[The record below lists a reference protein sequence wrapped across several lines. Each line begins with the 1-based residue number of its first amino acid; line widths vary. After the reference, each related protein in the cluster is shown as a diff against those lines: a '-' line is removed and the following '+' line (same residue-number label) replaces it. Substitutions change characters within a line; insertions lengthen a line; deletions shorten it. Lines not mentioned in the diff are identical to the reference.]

1 MRIELLEGVFSPL
14 QYDYITQLFKGFPFF
29 SQQYIIYRGDDME
42 NLKDLPTA
50 KLARVL
56 GITPKAVNEWKK
68 KGIVEKKVAE
78 IIKLAELARQTEA
91 YKKLEKKEG
100 K

>member
-1 MRIELLEGVFSPL
+1 
-14 QYDYITQLFKGFPFF
+14 
-29 SQQYIIYRGDDME
+29 ME

-56 GITPKAVNEWKK
+56 GITPKAVNEWKR

-100 K
+100 KQKKALK

>member
-1 MRIELLEGVFSPL
+1 
-14 QYDYITQLFKGFPFF
+14 
-29 SQQYIIYRGDDME
+29 ME